1 VSNVICEDL
10 EFARILKQSGR
21 AVLLMDGDDMIAT
34 RMYTGWRTLWP
45 GFAKNLVDTL
55 GGPRA
60 TLTFAPLA
68 VVLAWAAVAMPI
80 IDAVACWQGG
90 GPAAW
95 TALAAALLGSAAAFG
110 LHIAATFHF
119 RIPFWYGL
127 LFPLGY
133 TLGAAMALDSVRRRL
148 TGRVMW
154 KGRMYS

>member
-1 VSNVICEDL
+1 
-10 EFARILKQSGR
+10 
-21 AVLLMDGDDMIAT
+21 
-34 RMYTGWRTLWP
+34 LWP